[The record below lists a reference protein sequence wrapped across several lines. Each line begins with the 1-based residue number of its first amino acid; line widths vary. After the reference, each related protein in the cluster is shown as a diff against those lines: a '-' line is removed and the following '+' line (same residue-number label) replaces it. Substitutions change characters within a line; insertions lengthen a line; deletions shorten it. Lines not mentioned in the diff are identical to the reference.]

1 MFIFYFN
8 RTNLLAGFPVRVLCA
23 VDTTNLQTSR
33 VGTAHITPE
42 VMFYTLWVMVSYLL
56 DVMSNMLSHSLYCF
70 FHMHVPIK
78 HIINNLYCI
87 ALHWTLFMIRDAPT
101 AVCRL
106 VPASLLMIQYSHNTF
121 TSIIAISWYSN
132 PAELINVYIARWSP
146 TTHHC
151 NIISP

>member
-1 MFIFYFN
+1 MCCRYYKPA
-8 RTNLLAGFPVRVLCA
+8 NLTGGNSSHYSKSNVL
-23 VDTTNLQTSR
+23 
-33 VGTAHITPE
+33 H
-42 VMFYTLWVMVSYLL
+42 VMSYCFFSYLL

-121 TSIIAISWYSN
+121 TSIITISWYSN